1 MESYTKFLIMEFLK
15 DLSEGSRY
23 NLKATPETVENVN
36 IILSNLAI
44 IDEDMSVNV
53 AEEVDSILLGAK
65 VKSDSKWVEF
75 FALTIAA
82 IISRDAET
90 QSLIKLQ
97 KQQDNGENSSKD

>member
-44 IDEDMSVNV
+44 IDDDMSVNV
-53 AEEVDSILLGAK
+53 AEEVDSILLGAN
-65 VKSDSKWVEF
+65 VKSDSKWVNF
-75 FALTIAA
+75 FALTIEG